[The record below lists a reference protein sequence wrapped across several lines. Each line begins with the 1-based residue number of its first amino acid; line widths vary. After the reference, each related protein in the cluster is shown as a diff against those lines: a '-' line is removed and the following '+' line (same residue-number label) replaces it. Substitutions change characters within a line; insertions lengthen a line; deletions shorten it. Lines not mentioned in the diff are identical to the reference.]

1 MEGEEDA
8 TVVSRAG
15 GMNYRQLIEAL
26 SKNAAVKSTTN
37 HPDFETDALYGYL
50 SLSELCVPTGHVFV
64 QNGGQVKVYYRD
76 VLIKRVGV
84 DDTVDELMLSAVLG
98 FRSVVFYTPKM
109 TVVAL
114 CKKLKRQNYD

>member
-1 MEGEEDA
+1 MV
-8 TVVSRAG
+8 T
-15 GMNYRQLIEAL
+15 YRQLIEAL

-64 QNGGQVKVYYRD
+64 QDGGQVKGQVKVYYRD
-76 VLIKRVGV
+76 MLIKRVGV

-114 CKKLKRQNYD
+114 CKKLKRRDYD